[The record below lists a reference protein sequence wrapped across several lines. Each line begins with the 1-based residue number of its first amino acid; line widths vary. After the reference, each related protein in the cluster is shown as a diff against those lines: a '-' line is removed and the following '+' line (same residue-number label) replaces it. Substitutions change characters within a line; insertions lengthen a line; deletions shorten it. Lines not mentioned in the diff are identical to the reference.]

1 MTQWER
7 AGKIYT
13 TASSIQRPW
22 TCRGELTGMAKN
34 SFTVHPAIVEFKGQW
49 HLFHHNAALTLD
61 GRTGAM
67 DRRSVCVDGLHYNE
81 DGTMQ
86 YVE

>member
-7 AGKIYT
+7 EGKIYT

-34 SFTVHPAIVEFKGQW
+34 SFTVHPAIVEFKG
-49 HLFHHNAALTLD
+49 
-61 GRTGAM
+61 
-67 DRRSVCVDGLHYNE
+67 
-81 DGTMQ
+81 
-86 YVE
+86 